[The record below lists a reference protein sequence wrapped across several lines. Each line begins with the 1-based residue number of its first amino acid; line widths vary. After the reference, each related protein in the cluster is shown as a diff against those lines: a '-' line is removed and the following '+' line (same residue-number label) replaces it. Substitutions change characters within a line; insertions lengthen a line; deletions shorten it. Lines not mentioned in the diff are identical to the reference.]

1 MDGSVISGLMFGF
14 SEVLSSPTNLAM
26 IALGCVLGTWI
37 GMMPGIGP
45 PAGIALLLPF
55 TYGLNPTAALILFS
69 GIYFGAMY
77 GGSISS
83 ILINMPGDAGSVM
96 TTLDGHPMARK
107 GRAGA
112 ALVISAVASF
122 VGGTISIL
130 GLTFLATY
138 LARVA
143 VGFGPAE
150 YSALMVLSLVGTA
163 SFIDGTV
170 VKGLIV
176 VSFGLLLGTV
186 GIDLQTGSTRFT
198 FGMAELYDGV
208 SSIAVIVGI
217 YSISE
222 ALEGIRR
229 YYNGEVD
236 TFAQVGRLMMSREE
250 WVRSRW
256 AMVRGSFVGFFTGIL
271 PGHGATI
278 ATFVSYTV
286 EYRISKHKEEFGK
299 GAPEGVAGPEAANN
313 AAASGAMVPLLT
325 LGIPGSG
332 TTAVMLGAL
341 LIYGIQPG
349 PKLFEQHPDIAWGV
363 IASLYVANVVLVILN
378 IPLVG
383 FFVRLL
389 KVPPLTLNLG
399 IIVLAISSVYIINL
413 SVLETGISVAFGII
427 GYAMRRL
434 AYPITPL
441 ILGLVLSPLLEQST
455 RQALTL
461 AGGSWWGVV
470 SHPIVAVLLIASA
483 ILLLAAIVGPLI
495 SKFGQH
501 TREAIEKA
509 ETEAVEKA

>member
-1 MDGSVISGLMFGF
+1 MDGSVISGLLFGF
-14 SEVLSSPTNLAM
+14 HEVLSSPVNLAM
-26 IALGCVLGTWI
+26 IALGCVLGTWV

-55 TYGLNPTAALILFS
+55 TYGLDPTAALILFS

-83 ILINMPGDAGSVM
+83 ILINMPGDAGAVM

-112 ALVISAVASF
+112 ALVIAALSSF
-122 VGGTISIL
+122 VGGTISII
-130 GLTFLATY
+130 GLTFLAT
-138 LARVA
+138 LLSRVA
-143 VGFGPAE
+143 VSFGPAE
-150 YSALMVLSLVGTA
+150 YAALMLLSLVGTA
-163 SFIDGTV
+163 SFIDGSPL
-170 VKGLIV
+170 KGIIV
-176 VSFGLLLGTV
+176 VCFGLLIGTV

-198 FGMAELYDGV
+198 FNQAELYDGI
-208 SSIAVIVGI
+208 STIAVIVGV

-222 ALEGIRR
+222 AIEGIRR
-229 YYNGEVD
+229 YSLGEVD
-236 TFAQVGRLMMSREE
+236 TMAQVGRLMITRAE
-250 WVRSRW
+250 WLRARW
-256 AMVRGSFVGFFTGIL
+256 AMVRGAFIGFFSGVL

-278 ATFVSYTV
+278 ATFIAYSV
-286 EYRISKHKEEFGK
+286 EYRISKHKDEFGK
-299 GAPEGVAGPEAANN
+299 GAPEGIAGPEAANN
-313 AAASGAMVPLLT
+313 ASASGAMVPLLT

-349 PKLFEQHPDIAWGV
+349 PTLFQQHPDIAWGV
-363 IASLYVANVVLVILN
+363 ISSLYVANIVLVVLN

-389 KVPPLTLNLG
+389 KIPPLTLNIG

-413 SVLETGISVAFGII
+413 SVVEAGVSVGCGIV
-427 GYAMRRL
+427 GYAMRRTG
-434 AYPITPL
+434 YPITPL

-461 AGGSWWGVV
+461 SGGSWWDMF
-470 SHPIVAVLLIASA
+470 SRPIVAVLLIASVALLLIA
-483 ILLLAAIVGPLI
+483 ILGPLV
-495 SKFGQH
+495 SRLPRRNRTQ
-501 TREAIEKA
+501 
-509 ETEAVEKA
+509 VEKA

>member
-1 MDGSVISGLMFGF
+1 
-14 SEVLSSPTNLAM
+14 
-26 IALGCVLGTWI
+26 
-37 GMMPGIGP
+37 
-45 PAGIALLLPF
+45 
-55 TYGLNPTAALILFS
+55 
-69 GIYFGAMY
+69 
-77 GGSISS
+77 
-83 ILINMPGDAGSVM
+83 
-96 TTLDGHPMARK
+96 
-107 GRAGA
+107 
-112 ALVISAVASF
+112 
-122 VGGTISIL
+122 
-130 GLTFLATY
+130 
-138 LARVA
+138 
-143 VGFGPAE
+143 
-150 YSALMVLSLVGTA
+150 
-163 SFIDGTV
+163 
-170 VKGLIV
+170 
-176 VSFGLLLGTV
+176 
-186 GIDLQTGSTRFT
+186 
-198 FGMAELYDGV
+198 
-208 SSIAVIVGI
+208 
-217 YSISE
+217 
-222 ALEGIRR
+222 
-229 YYNGEVD
+229 
-236 TFAQVGRLMMSREE
+236 
-250 WVRSRW
+250 
-256 AMVRGSFVGFFTGIL
+256 
-271 PGHGATI
+271 
-278 ATFVSYTV
+278 
-286 EYRISKHKEEFGK
+286 
-299 GAPEGVAGPEAANN
+299 
-313 AAASGAMVPLLT
+313 MVPLLT

>member
-271 PGHGATI
+271 PATALPSPPSSRI
-278 ATFVSYTV
+278 RSSIVS
-286 EYRISKHKEEFGK
+286 
-299 GAPEGVAGPEAANN
+299 
-313 AAASGAMVPLLT
+313 ASTRKSSARARRKAS
-325 LGIPGSG
+325 PG
-332 TTAVMLGAL
+332 
-341 LIYGIQPG
+341 
-349 PKLFEQHPDIAWGV
+349 
-363 IASLYVANVVLVILN
+363 
-378 IPLVG
+378 
-383 FFVRLL
+383 
-389 KVPPLTLNLG
+389 
-399 IIVLAISSVYIINL
+399 
-413 SVLETGISVAFGII
+413 
-427 GYAMRRL
+427 RRRR
-434 AYPITPL
+434 ITPQ
-441 ILGLVLSPLLEQST
+441 PPAPWC
-455 RQALTL
+455 RC
-461 AGGSWWGVV
+461 
-470 SHPIVAVLLIASA
+470 
-483 ILLLAAIVGPLI
+483 
-495 SKFGQH
+495 
-501 TREAIEKA
+501 
-509 ETEAVEKA
+509 